1 MKIRQVFFWLHL
13 AAGAIAG
20 IVVFIMSVTGVM
32 LMYEKQ
38 MMTWVDTKD
47 KSVAPPPGASR
58 LPVEALLAKVRD
70 EKQALPATIAI
81 QSDPREPAALAFG
94 REGMQYVN
102 AYTGDTLGGGA
113 TGLRQFFRT
122 MTDWHRW
129 LGVTG
134 EGRDTARAIT
144 GACNLAF
151 LFIVVSGL
159 YLWWPRKWTW
169 QHVKPVVLFRGGLS
183 GKARDF
189 NWHNVIGVWGF
200 VPLFFVVLSG
210 SVISYPWMSNLVYR
224 VAGTEVPT
232 APGRGG
238 EKKGG
243 SEKKGGFEKKGAK
256 KGFAEGPRVNLD
268 LTGFN
273 DAWAAAEKQVPGW
286 KTITLRL
293 PVNDRAPLAFTI
305 DEGYAGQPQ
314 KRATLT
320 VARNGEVERLET
332 FSDFDAG
339 RRLRSWLRFVHTGEY
354 YGIPGQTIAG
364 IASAGAAV
372 LVWTGLALALR
383 RFAAWRSRSSRAQ
396 QHEVAEVAR

>member
-1 MKIRQVFFWLHL
+1 LKIRQIFFWLHL
-13 AAGAIAG
+13 AAGVIG
-20 IVVFIMSVTGVM
+20 GLIVFIMSVTGVM

-38 MMTWVDTKD
+38 MIAWADGRGKAT
-47 KSVAPPPGASR
+47 PPPSGAAR
-58 LPVEALLAKVRD
+58 LPVEAILGKMRD

-81 QSDPREPAALAFG
+81 QAEPSEPVALAFG

-102 AYTGDTLGGGA
+102 AYTGESLGGGA
-113 TGLRQFFRT
+113 TRMREFFRT

-129 LGVTG
+129 LGATG
-134 EGRDTARAIT
+134 EGRATARAIT

-151 LFIVVSGL
+151 LFLVLSGL
-159 YLWWPRKWTW
+159 YLWLPRKWTW
-169 QHVKPVVLFRGGLS
+169 QHVKAVLLFRGGLS

-210 SVISYPWMSNLVYR
+210 AVISYPWMSDLVYWA
-224 VAGTEVPT
+224 AGSE
-232 APGRGG
+232 APGRGAEKKGGG

-243 SEKKGGFEKKGAK
+243 FDKKGGK
-256 KGFAEGPRVNLD
+256 KGFGEGPRVTLD

-273 DAWAAAEKQVPGW
+273 DAWTKAEQQVPGW

-293 PVNDRAPLAFTI
+293 PNNDRAPLTFTI

-314 KRATLT
+314 KRSTLT
-320 VARNGEVERLET
+320 VARSGDVERHET
-332 FSDFDAG
+332 FSSFDAG

-383 RFAAWRSRSSRAQ
+383 RFVAWRARNRTSAQ
-396 QHEVAEVAR
+396 QTVEVTS